1 MKKIA
6 LSIVLALSSITAA
19 YAQEP
24 IKVGH
29 LTYHTGPF
37 GDFGAWFDAIT
48 DFTLDVINE
57 NPPLGRTLTPIHQ
70 DIGTI
75 GEASAARKL
84 IQKDRVEVLLNPAHE
99 YLSYR
104 TWMQQN
110 LKAKNSP
117 LMPSVHGGGIKKDI
131 GGVPGEP
138 IFRGAPMD
146 TAQATA
152 AILKAKE
159 AGAQRVVLVATEIE
173 GSQLQLEGAL
183 HAAKKVGLNIVDELS
198 VASEQPSYRAEVNR
212 IKNAKPD
219 TMVIFSQSQDGGTIV
234 KQLAEAG
241 LSLTIIGTQEW
252 MSDVFPKTATELALG
267 QHKAVWATGYSY
279 VDGPGF
285 EFYKPRLEASKYVDS
300 VNELTNSYNIQYY
313 DLLIVTALAI
323 EKAGSTEAN
332 KWAEAVR
339 DVSMGPGKKV
349 YTYAEGIEALR
360 AGEEIDYSGL
370 TGEFDYGPTGVV
382 SGILGIFE
390 WQGEELVQVSSVD
403 GKAVL
408 DNDL

>member
-1 MKKIA
+1 MGSNA
-6 LSIVLALSSITAA
+6 S
-19 YAQEP
+19 YAEDP

-29 LTYHTGPF
+29 LTYHTGAF

-48 DFTLDVINE
+48 DFTLEVINE
-57 NPPLGRTLTPIHQ
+57 DPPLGREMTSLHQ

-84 IQKDRVEVLLNPAHE
+84 IQKDGVEVLLNPAHE

-104 TWMQQN
+104 SWMQQN
-110 LKAKNSP
+110 LKANNSP

-131 GGVPGEP
+131 GGTPEEP

-146 TAQATA
+146 TAQSTA

-159 AGAQRVVLVATEIE
+159 LGGERVVLVATEIE
-173 GSQLQLEGAL
+173 GSQLQLEGAN

-198 VASEQPSYRAEVNR
+198 VASEQPSYRAAVNR
-212 IKNAKPD
+212 IKKANPD

-252 MSDVFPKTATELALG
+252 MSDVFPKTATDAALD
-267 QHKAVWATGYSY
+267 QHKLVWATGYSF
-279 VDGPGF
+279 VEGPGYD
-285 EFYKPRLEASKYVDS
+285 FYRPRLEASKYADM

-332 KWAEAVR
+332 KWAQAVR
-339 DVSMGPGKKV
+339 EVSMGPGKKV
-349 YTYAEGIEALR
+349 HTYKEGIQALR
-360 AGEEIDYSGL
+360 AGEDIDYTGL

-382 SGILGIFE
+382 SGILGMFE
-390 WQGEELVQVSSVD
+390 WQGGELVQVSTVD

-408 DNDL
+408 ENDL